1 MFKEIFLLTSIFDL
15 SEELKGFSY
24 VKFLDW
30 TPDHNI
36 AYSIGNDQ
44 VQTLS
49 KGMELRVSKNLF
61 IYKKNKNDVTLTL
74 DLR

>member
-1 MFKEIFLLTSIFDL
+1 MTSIFDL

-30 TPDHNI
+30 TPDNDI
-36 AYSIGNDQ
+36 SYSLGNDQ

-61 IYKKNKNDVTLTL
+61 LYKKSKLDIVLNM